1 MSVQEMEFA
10 ETTVA
15 ERVAAVRAEI
25 ARACER
31 AGRSVDEVTLV
42 AVSKTHAPPLIVEAI
57 RAGVRDLGENRPEEA
72 APKMQAVA
80 ALTPGPVCWH
90 MIGHVQSRKARLVT
104 RGYTLL
110 HSLDSVRLAE
120 RLARYLD
127 AQGQT
132 LDVLLQMNV
141 SGEATK
147 EGFDA
152 YQWNKRPTQRATLW
166 RDVEAILALPALR
179 VRGLMTMA
187 PLTDDPEMARSVF
200 AALRDLRDAL
210 REDFPGA
217 DWSALS
223 MGMTDDYPV
232 AIEEGATLVRI
243 GRAIFGERHTG

>member
-1 MSVQEMEFA
+1 MEFA

-187 PLTDDPEMARSVF
+187 PLTDDPEMARPVF

>member
-1 MSVQEMEFA
+1 MEFA

>member
-1 MSVQEMEFA
+1 MEFA

-80 ALTPGPVCWH
+80 ALTPEPVCWH

-187 PLTDDPEMARSVF
+187 PLTDDPEMARPVF

>member
-1 MSVQEMEFA
+1 MEFA

-57 RAGVRDLGENRPEEA
+57 RAGVRDLEENRPEEA

-187 PLTDDPEMARSVF
+187 PLTDDPEMARPVF